1 MARID
6 TGHHGT
12 IVDAK
17 RGQRPVQLIA
27 PHTGPHHAPAPDHR
41 QAVRQQRA
49 AGRARAR
56 QRFAAAY
63 ANARE
68 KARRAL

>member
-6 TGHHGT
+6 SRHPGT
-12 IVDAK
+12 IIDAK
-17 RGQRPVQLIA
+17 RGQRPVRLIS
-27 PHTGPHHAPAPDHR
+27 PHSGPHAAPVANEAEAKR
-41 QAVRQQRA
+41 TQRTRSRA
-49 AGRARAR
+49 AAR

-68 KARRAL
+68 KAKGAL